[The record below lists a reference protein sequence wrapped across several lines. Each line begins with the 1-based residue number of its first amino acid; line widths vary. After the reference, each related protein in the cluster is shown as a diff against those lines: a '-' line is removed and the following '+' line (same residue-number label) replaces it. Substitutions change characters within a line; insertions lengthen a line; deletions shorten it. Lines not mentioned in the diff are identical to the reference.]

1 MSPSAHS
8 VFKRGPL
15 IITSC
20 LATVFAVA
28 AGVWA
33 FNGLLAGKIALP
45 LSTACYTTA
54 LAATGWSFLRNGKL
68 RFGYIHSLLWL
79 GLTLLL
85 WGTAVWGVWWDL
97 ADKGGMKGLA
107 AMAAVFAVVLSIP
120 FLACWLVTLGCVQ
133 CRREELKKVHTAR
146 TAEPPAVLP
155 PAKIPARR
163 K

>member
-1 MSPSAHS
+1 MLPFTYSD
-8 VFKRGPL
+8 FERGPL

-20 LATVFAVA
+20 LATVFAAA

-33 FNGLLAGKIALP
+33 FNGLIAGKIALP

-54 LAATGWSFLRNGKL
+54 LAATGWSFLRNRRL

-85 WGTAVWGVWWDL
+85 LGTAVWGVWWDL
-97 ADKGGMKGLA
+97 SDKGGMKGLA
-107 AMAAVFAVVLSIP
+107 TMAAVIAFVLSIP
-120 FLACWLVTLGCVQ
+120 FLACWLVTLSCVQ
-133 CRREELKKVHTAR
+133 CRKEELIKAHTAQ
-146 TAEPPAVLP
+146 TTEPQAVLP
-155 PAKIPARR
+155 PAKIPQPR